1 MAKVLAEFIGIM
13 YSYKIRISYS
23 MVDAKGK
30 IKLSSMFSLF
40 QDCGLFQST
49 DGGASFFYME
59 ESDIGWVVAQYNLK
73 ISRLPK
79 LDEIVTVTTIP
90 YTLRGYFGLRAFR
103 ITDDKDEQLVI
114 CDSLWM
120 LMQKSTGKPVEITD
134 TIKKAYSLDVKPDVK
149 FRPSK
154 LRPLADDQLKNEG
167 QISGNQ
173 LKNMGQIEV
182 SALFIDSN
190 SHMNNTYYIAAAESV
205 LPKDFTYSDMIINYK
220 KSARLGDVLKLEAGM
235 KDDAY
240 QVVMMKDDEVYAIVE
255 FS

>member
-79 LDEIVTVTTIP
+79 LDETVTVTTIP

-154 LRPLADDQLKNEG
+154 LRPLAGDQLKNV
-167 QISGNQ
+167 
-173 LKNMGQIEV
+173 GQIEV

-220 KSARLGDVLKLEAGM
+220 KSARFGDVLKLEAGM

-240 QVVMMKDDEVYAIVE
+240 QVVMMKDDDVYAIVE